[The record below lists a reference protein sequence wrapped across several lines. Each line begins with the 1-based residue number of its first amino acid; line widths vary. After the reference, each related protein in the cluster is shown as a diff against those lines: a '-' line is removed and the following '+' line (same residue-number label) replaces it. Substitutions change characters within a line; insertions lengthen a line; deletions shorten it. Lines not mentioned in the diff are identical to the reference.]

1 MICVSKNKSYLKS
14 QNLKI
19 FGQGKLNGI
28 VEISGAKN
36 SALVLLAASLLTNER
51 LILHNVPR
59 LTDIEKMEN
68 ILKNLGVN
76 LVTKILD
83 GEFPDLSN
91 SSIRWVPSIQ
101 KKSLSLREDP
111 LLNDLNLLTRLLFLL
126 VIFKKVFSM
135 SNFKNSL

>member
-1 MICVSKNKSYLKS
+1 MPSGLT
-14 QNLKI
+14 
-19 FGQGKLNGI
+19 
-28 VEISGAKN
+28 VEIAEAKTSSETKVN
-36 SALVLLAASLLTNER
+36 NDSSNCLLRFWFFFS
-51 LILHNVPR
+51 HFS
-59 LTDIEKMEN
+59 
-68 ILKNLGVN
+68 
-76 LVTKILD
+76 VTKILE

-135 SNFKNSL
+135 SNFKNSLSTIF

>member
-1 MICVSKNKSYLKS
+1 MPSG
-14 QNLKI
+14 
-19 FGQGKLNGI
+19 FF
-28 VEISGAKN
+28 VEIAEAKTSSETKVN
-36 SALVLLAASLLTNER
+36 NDLSNCL
-51 LILHNVPR
+51 PR
-59 LTDIEKMEN
+59 FWFFFSHFS
-68 ILKNLGVN
+68 
-76 LVTKILD
+76 VTKILE

-135 SNFKNSL
+135 SNFKNSLSILF